1 MKLSKKQNRMNWKN
15 CRISL
20 AKQLWTLRTENRL
33 TIDYVSQK
41 TLLPSFFIENME
53 TGRCDLKIGNLMVL
67 TRFYGKKVKIEL
79 QD

>member
-1 MKLSKKQNRMNWKN
+1 MKLSKKQNRTNRKN
-15 CRISL
+15 CRTSL
-20 AKQLWTLRTENRL
+20 AKQLWILRTENRL

-53 TGRCDLKIGNLMVL
+53 TGRGDLKIGNLMVL
-67 TRFYGKKVKIEL
+67 IRFYGKKVKIEL

>member
-20 AKQLWTLRTENRL
+20 AKQLWTLRTENR
-33 TIDYVSQK
+33 
-41 TLLPSFFIENME
+41 FFIENME
-53 TGRCDLKIGNLMVL
+53 TGRGDLKIGNLMVL

>member
-41 TLLPSFFIENME
+41 TLLPSFFIENICPSHQL
-53 TGRCDLKIGNLMVL
+53 RL
-67 TRFYGKKVKIEL
+67 YGLVHEC
-79 QD
+79 

>member
-20 AKQLWTLRTENRL
+20 AKQLWALRTENRL

-41 TLLPSFFIENME
+41 TLLPSFL
-53 TGRCDLKIGNLMVL
+53 LKTWKPAAATSKSAI
-67 TRFYGKKVKIEL
+67 
-79 QD
+79 

>member
-1 MKLSKKQNRMNWKN
+1 
-15 CRISL
+15 
-20 AKQLWTLRTENRL
+20 L

-53 TGRCDLKIGNLMVL
+53 TGRGDLKIGNLMVL

>member
-1 MKLSKKQNRMNWKN
+1 MKLSKKQNRMNRKN
-15 CRISL
+15 CRTSL
-20 AKQLWTLRTENRL
+20 AKQLRTLRTENRL
-33 TIDYVSQK
+33 TLDYVSQK

-53 TGRCDLKIGNLMVL
+53 TGRGDLKIGNLMVL